1 MDFTPEKVEEITG
14 VPKSDMIRT
23 ARMIAAE
30 GPTSIMLSASP
41 VVHNINGVQNGRAI
55 GLLMALTG
63 NFGISGGFGR
73 SGTCKSYAERFFHGY
88 KKRP

>member
-1 MDFTPEKVEEITG
+1 
-14 VPKSDMIRT
+14 
-23 ARMIAAE
+23 MIAAE

-63 NFGISGGFGR
+63 NFGIPGGFAGPGPAR
-73 SGTCKSYAERFFHGY
+73 SCAERFFHGY

>member
-63 NFGISGGFGR
+63 NFGIPGGFAGPGPAR
-73 SGTCKSYAERFFHGY
+73 AMLKDKLERTMSNG
-88 KKRP
+88 